1 MLSLGSSGSI
11 SGAEHELDLEAQS
24 SVGRFQNKSCSAR
37 KEEGGNGKKKA
48 PSVACGKEQGS
59 RAQVL
64 ESTGQ
69 WNNLAM
75 PKAFHSFIHS
85 VSLIGHFLRPD
96 VVLTSVLTA
105 VNKLRT
111 VWWGT

>member
-1 MLSLGSSGSI
+1 MLCQ
-11 SGAEHELDLEAQS
+11 E
-24 SVGRFQNKSCSAR
+24 GRRREWQ
-37 KEEGGNGKKKA
+37 KKKA
-48 PSVACGKEQGS
+48 PSVACGKDQGS